1 MSEVF
6 RKLAAQRESRVE
18 EEPLMPDP
26 VYMMLSIPPKY
37 AASQGV
43 GLIKAVIRDC
53 IENQENEEERLYPLG
68 LWR

>member
-1 MSEVF
+1 
-6 RKLAAQRESRVE
+6 
-18 EEPLMPDP
+18 MPDP